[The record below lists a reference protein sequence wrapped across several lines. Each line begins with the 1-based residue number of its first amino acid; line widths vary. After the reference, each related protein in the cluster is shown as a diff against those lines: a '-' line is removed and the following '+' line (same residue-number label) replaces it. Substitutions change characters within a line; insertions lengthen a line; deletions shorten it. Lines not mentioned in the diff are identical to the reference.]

1 MDGIKD
7 GIGRCEGRAR
17 YQYETDGQKYD
28 TECEQCLSIPD
39 STEYWLTL

>member
-1 MDGIKD
+1 MD

-17 YQYETDGQKYD
+17 YQYENTDGQKYD
-28 TECEQCLSIPD
+28 TECERCLSIPD